1 MPEEEITPESYW
13 RKTRQVVYSLAFV
26 LPMVLIYEAG
36 VLWISPEVLARQGL
50 TLRDGTDTLV
60 RRGMGWLFVRLG
72 MSGFVMTGAVVVF
85 VLVTWQVLSRR
96 SWRIEPGTLLGMCLE
111 CLIVGVLLLAIVSV
125 VNRLSFASPL
135 LGHVTAGAFFREVVL
150 ALGAGV
156 YEEFLFR
163 MVLIGA
169 LAAGVRAVTQRSWT
183 ISFVAGTLIAAVLF
197 ALAHQRGPLGEEFR
211 LTMFL
216 FRMFA
221 ALYFGMVYYLR
232 GLGIAAG
239 AHVVYHVSYW
249 LFLFDGGGA

>member
-1 MPEEEITPESYW
+1 MSAALKKTQDRPDRPTGESLQKTPFLD
-13 RKTRQVVYSLAFV
+13 RRGTQVVWAMMALYAAVYITLCVVKYVSFLYSDFDMAIDAQAAYLIPRGSSHSSILNMNYFGNHLRLLI
-26 LPMVLIYEAG
+26 LPIVPIYAM
-36 VLWISPEVLARQGL
+36 LPSPV
-50 TLRDGTDTLV
+50 
-60 RRGMGWLFVRLG
+60 
-72 MSGFVMTGAVVVF
+72 
-85 VLVTWQVLSRR
+85 
-96 SWRIEPGTLLGMCLE
+96 TLL
-111 CLIVGVLLLAIVSV
+111 VLQ
-125 VNRLSFASPL
+125 
-135 LGHVTAGAFFREVVL
+135 TVVL